1 MSLTINNISLNIEL
15 CNLTDNI
22 TKVSLIG
29 DHDLISKINKEL
41 DLFYSMKEKFVTNIN
56 NNSNLFNEKVK
67 QSLIDI
73 QYESKIINIKIK
85 YQSTID
91 ALQKELDFNK
101 VLFNKE
107 MENMKNDFDNK
118 VANIGHITNSKFI
131 TEIEVLKAVH
141 QQEIEKYSN
150 YTELHS
156 MISTKYNSTVSK
168 GDKGENEIKF
178 YLNDFA
184 KFNNDLIITDTSS
197 IKDHGDLAVK
207 YKDINI
213 SVEIKNYKTNI
224 PNKEVEKFYKSM
236 TKHEYDFGI
245 FVSLNSG
252 YAPNSNIKQIDIV
265 NKDGKLIIFL
275 SHINQSNKNC
285 LMFAI
290 ELFYQYY
297 SLIKNNSLDDSTK
310 YITFIKSQLQD
321 IDDLYQDLDKFKQLI
336 TKLETKITKM
346 KNNALTFM

>member
-1 MSLTINNISLNIEL
+1 M
-15 CNLTDNI
+15 
-22 TKVSLIG
+22 
-29 DHDLISKINKEL
+29 
-41 DLFYSMKEKFVTNIN
+41 
-56 NNSNLFNEKVK
+56 
-67 QSLIDI
+67 
-73 QYESKIINIKIK
+73 
-85 YQSTID
+85 
-91 ALQKELDFNK
+91 
-101 VLFNKE
+101 
-107 MENMKNDFDNK
+107 
-118 VANIGHITNSKFI
+118 
-131 TEIEVLKAVH
+131 
-141 QQEIEKYSN
+141 
-150 YTELHS
+150 
-156 MISTKYNSTVSK
+156 
-168 GDKGENEIKF
+168 
-178 YLNDFA
+178 
-184 KFNNDLIITDTSS
+184 
-197 IKDHGDLAVK
+197 K